1 MCGQLLLFEALHFC
15 NCSYLISK
23 VRILCLFVG
32 KFILLISVKISYP
45 FLISISHFL
54 IFLIYFFFWFT
65 FFRYAVSWY
74 YSQNYPPEV
83 FYKTRFENFTEKCL
97 CWSLFL
103 LNFIGK
109 GHQYRCFSGKSANE
123 CFCISSLDW
132 LHKNI
137 FRWLLLFKAIF
148 YLKFLFTTKFN

>member
-1 MCGQLLLFEALHFC
+1 M
-15 NCSYLISK
+15 
-23 VRILCLFVG
+23 G
-32 KFILLISVKISYP
+32 KFILLISVKTSYP

-54 IFLIYFFFWFT
+54 IFLIYFFFGLHFLDMPFLDVIPRIIHRRCSIKQGLKISQKST
-65 FFRYAVSWY
+65 YVGVS
-74 YSQNYPPEV
+74 
-83 FYKTRFENFTEKCL
+83 L
-97 CWSLFL
+97 I
-103 LNFIGK
+103 NFIRK

-123 CFCISSLDW
+123 CFCISFLDC